1 MYYICNVIL
10 TKREIIEIVANDTRY
25 LKCCQKWVKRG
36 DLYKDLYQ
44 FIMLSVCEMDENKLQ
59 VIYEGNIY
67 SYVTRMIWLNAVS
80 KTAPFYRYNKQI
92 GDVELT
98 NDTRHSMNYEI
109 VLDEENEE
117 LENEELLD
125 HIELFL
131 KSEVEYWE
139 SKGKEDKTLA
149 VKLLGR
155 YTELGNYRQLAREA
169 DIPYSTV
176 RYTIKTLLEKINED
190 ITSNYKRANRA

>member
-1 MYYICNVIL
+1 
-10 TKREIIEIVANDTRY
+10 
-25 LKCCQKWVKRG
+25 
-36 DLYKDLYQ
+36 
-44 FIMLSVCEMDENKLQ
+44 MDEKKLQ

-80 KTAPFYRYNKQI
+80 KTAPFYRYNRQI

-98 NDTRHSMNYEI
+98 TDTKHSMNYEI

-125 HIELFL
+125 HIEMFL

-139 SKGKEDKTLA
+139 SKGKDDKTLA

-176 RYTIKTLLEKINED
+176 RYTIKKLLEKINED
-190 ITSNYKRANRA
+190 ITSNYKRTNRA